1 MIPVILTITTTK
13 YLFNFSPNDKILDW
27 TILKDLAD
35 DKINVTQKLNFIL
48 GMAEKT
54 WWGKEK
60 NKLKFVWGGGRKTLW
75 EKGEN
80 ADYQHQHFPFFH
92 NVFKRLLSRGH
103 LK

>member
-1 MIPVILTITTTK
+1 MIPVILTITTTN

-48 GMAEKT
+48 GMAENT

-60 NKLKFVWGGGRKTLW
+60 NTG
-75 EKGEN
+75 
-80 ADYQHQHFPFFH
+80 YQHFPLFH